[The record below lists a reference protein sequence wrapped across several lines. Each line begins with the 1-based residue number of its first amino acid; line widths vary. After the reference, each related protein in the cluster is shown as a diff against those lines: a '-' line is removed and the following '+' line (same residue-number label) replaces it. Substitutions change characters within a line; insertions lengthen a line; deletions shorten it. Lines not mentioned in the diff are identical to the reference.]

1 MGKATSEQIL
11 AIAAREIGYREGA
24 GQRTKFGEWSG
35 YNGQPWCMSF
45 VQWVYHQAGADLPHM
60 TASCGILLRWYQQNQ
75 PECIVKDPVPGCI
88 VIFDWP
94 GTSYDTDHTGLF
106 VSKTATQ
113 ITSIDGNT
121 SGGNDSNGGWVQQR
135 ARAISYA
142 NPIYIVPKE
151 LNNEKEEDEDMTQE
165 TWNKHMANYLAELEK
180 KDPTFE
186 QDALIWGQQNG
197 LMQGDAS
204 GRLMAKAFVTRGQFM
219 VVLKRFYDKFF
230 K

>member
-11 AIAAREIGYREGA
+11 AIAAREIGYHEGA
-24 GQRTKFGEWSG
+24 GQRTKYGEWSG

-94 GTSYDTDHTGLF
+94 GTAYTTDHTGLF
-106 VSKTATQ
+106 VSQTGTQ

-151 LNNEKEEDEDMTQE
+151 LNNEKEEDEDM
-165 TWNKHMANYLAELEK
+165 
-180 KDPTFE
+180 
-186 QDALIWGQQNG
+186 
-197 LMQGDAS
+197 
-204 GRLMAKAFVTRGQFM
+204 
-219 VVLKRFYDKFF
+219 KRFNTMEEISQEAPWAVETVEKLIKAGGIRGSGQKDIQGRPADMDLSLDMLRMLVVNDRAGLYG
-230 K
+230 